1 MNSGVE
7 PLAVA
12 VSDVL
17 FCHWPIDEDAAE
29 AVVPPWLSPDAL
41 AGSAWASVV
50 ALRMDRFDAF
60 GLPVREGLEAV
71 NLRTYVRG
79 PSGDRGVYF
88 RSLDA
93 TDRLAVGTAR
103 RLFRLPYH
111 RARIDRSE
119 SGGKTTVLARRCDGS
134 GAGVTATFSPEG
146 EPDPPE
152 PDTLHSFL
160 TERYRYFT
168 EGPLGTRLVGSV
180 GHEPWPL
187 QPVDATVEVDGLLS
201 AEGIETD
208 GDPLYHYS
216 PGVRIR
222 IGPPGPVRSAPAG
235 RRRDG
240 EV

>member
-146 EPDPPE
+146 DPDPPE

-222 IGPPGPVRSAPAG
+222 IGPPGPVRSTAAG